1 MAKNKIKTTQQTL
14 VTRRDFLK
22 IVAGGIAS
30 FAFPML
36 NHSSAQGQIDNNSVP
51 YKIFI
56 KNGRVLINGVLK
68 KTNIAV
74 TKNNVLK
81 LDARNDLKTETLINA
96 DDKMVC
102 PGFIDILGDN
112 NHINF
117 DKTSPIFEK
126 YKLSDGVT
134 TVLQMHGGTANPKE
148 WFAKLAK
155 VPHSTNYGASTFV
168 MDIRRT
174 HSKTSDRFKTVRDC
188 LKQGTLGV
196 SHSIEYQPAPYEEL
210 VEYAK
215 IAAEH
220 NVPLFLHLRY
230 SSKEKELDGVKEA
243 VKLALETK
251 VRLHIDHLNST
262 GGTFNMAKALDM
274 INNANA
280 KGAVI
285 TTCVYPYSFWATYSS
300 STRFGSDWQKRY
312 GITYKDLTVVGTG
325 EKLTEASFKKYR
337 KKSGIIL
344 AVPEGTMLLE
354 KTFDLA
360 MKTDFCMIGSDGGI
374 QKEPRSNSHP
384 RGAGC
389 FASALRRGFDIGIP
403 IETMLAK
410 MTTLPAN
417 VVREMGNKSK
427 LTDGM
432 REPDITIFNP
442 KTIRG
447 KATVVNPNQFSE
459 GIEAVIVNGTLAFK
473 NGKILNNSGKPVTR
487 IHKI

>member
-1 MAKNKIKTTQQTL
+1 MAKNKLKSNPQA
-14 VTRRDFLK
+14 VWTRRDFLK
-22 IVAGGIAS
+22 AAAAGIAS

-36 NHSSAQGQIDNNSVP
+36 NHSSAQGQNNNNYH
-51 YKIFI
+51 YKILI
-56 KNGRVLINGVLK
+56 KNGRVLINGTLK
-68 KTNIAV
+68 KINIAV

-81 LDARNDLKTETLINA
+81 LDVRNDLKTEILINA
-96 DDKMVC
+96 EDKIVC

-112 NHINF
+112 NHVNF

-126 YKLSDGVT
+126 YKISDGVT

-148 WFAKLAK
+148 WFARLAK

-168 MDIRRT
+168 MDIRRAHLT
-174 HSKTSDRFKTVRDC
+174 ISSRLKTVRDC
-188 LKQGTLGV
+188 LSQGTLGV

-220 NVPLFLHLRY
+220 NVPMFLHLRY

-243 VKLALETK
+243 IKLALETK
-251 VRLHIDHLNST
+251 VHIHMDHLNST

-274 INNANA
+274 ITNARA

-285 TTCVYPYSFWATYSS
+285 TTCVYPYSFWATYSN
-300 STRFGSDWQKRY
+300 STRFGEGWQKRY

-325 EKLTEASFKKYR
+325 EKLTETSFKKYR
-337 KKSGIIL
+337 KKSGVIL
-344 AVPEGTMLLE
+344 AVPEGTIPFE
-354 KTFDLA
+354 KTFDPA

-374 QKEPRSNSHP
+374 QQDPRSNSHP

-389 FASALRRGFDIGIP
+389 FASALRRGIDIGIP
-403 IETMLAK
+403 IETMLDK
-410 MTTLPAN
+410 VITLPAS
-417 VVREMGNKSK
+417 VVREMKPK
-427 LTDGM
+427 AQLTDGM
-432 REPDITIFNP
+432 QKPDITIFNP
-442 KTIRG
+442 KTISG
-447 KATVVNPNQFSE
+447 KATVANPNQFSE

-473 NGKILNNSGKPVTR
+473 DGKILSNSGKPVMR
-487 IHKI
+487 LQKI